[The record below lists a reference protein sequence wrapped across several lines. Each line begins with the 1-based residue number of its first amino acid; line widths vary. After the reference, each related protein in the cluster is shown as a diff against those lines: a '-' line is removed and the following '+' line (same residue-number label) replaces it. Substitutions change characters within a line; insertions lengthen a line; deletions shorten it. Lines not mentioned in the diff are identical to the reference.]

1 MTERAVVWVTE
12 GTWPACVDAARAWV
26 PEGMDVVLV
35 HVSGTEIAAA
45 QGALAGLFGRGRR
58 GPDPAAQIDALSA
71 EAAEDLLN
79 RAAAQLGRRATTEHR
94 TGRVEREV
102 VNAAEGASL
111 LICAR
116 DGEQSRLGPH
126 SLGKHARFVVD
137 HAPCPVLL
145 VWPVD
150 TPGVDSIPPPPP
162 PGHEPPPPPHER

>member
-1 MTERAVVWVTE
+1 MAGKAVVWVTE

-26 PEGMDVVLV
+26 PEGMDVVLL
-35 HVSGTEIAAA
+35 HVSGTEVGAA

-58 GPDPAAQIDALSA
+58 GADPGGQMAALSA
-71 EAAEDLLN
+71 EAADDLLAQ
-79 RAAAQLGRRATTEHR
+79 AAGQLGRAASTEQR

-102 VNAAEGASL
+102 VNAADGADL

-126 SLGKHARFVVD
+126 SLGRHARFVVD

-150 TPGVDSIPPPPP
+150 TPGIDSIPPPPP
-162 PGHEPPPPPHER
+162 PGQEPPPPPHER